1 VAPES
6 AEELALGIA
15 FVLDHPTEAWTMGV
29 AARRVAEERF
39 DIDRMV
45 AQLVDIFL
53 ARQ

>member
-1 VAPES
+1 MKIVVVSGAFPP
-6 AEELALGIA
+6 A

-39 DIDRMV
+39 DIDGMV
-45 AQLVDIFL
+45 TQLVDIFL